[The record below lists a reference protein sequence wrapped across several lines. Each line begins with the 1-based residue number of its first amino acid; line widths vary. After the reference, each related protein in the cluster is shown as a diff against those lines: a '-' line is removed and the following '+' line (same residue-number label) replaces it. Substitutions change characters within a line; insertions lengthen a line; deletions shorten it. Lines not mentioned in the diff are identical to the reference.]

1 MQLQLV
7 CYLQFIVLLEQ
18 FRFVLS
24 SLLAFFWREK
34 ESNSA
39 VLFRLSVHI
48 LSFVLYLKLKSNKI
62 DNYYTYETCN
72 IFIMLLDG

>member
-62 DNYYTYETCN
+62 NYYTYETCN